1 MSTKL
6 PSQRTETAFAD
17 WKPPYTPEQA
27 LAEANRCLFCADA
40 PCTQACPTHIDI
52 AQFIRKITTGN
63 AYGSARTIF
72 AANVLG
78 MSCARV
84 CPVEVLCV
92 GDCVYHQLG
101 QAPIQIGKLQRFA
114 TDLAYEKG
122 WRFFE
127 AGTPT
132 GRSVALVGGG
142 PASLACAHELRR
154 RGHACTIYEKRDVLG
169 GLNTTGIAPYKMRAD
184 RALTEVAWVLD
195 IGGVEVLTGVEVPK
209 DVTWRELEAQHD
221 AVFVGIGLGP
231 DRLFRVPGAELDGIH
246 GSVEFIERMKL
257 GEVSLEGVHDVLVL
271 GGGNTAIDS
280 VRELLALT
288 RAHVALAYR
297 GSAEVMSGYA
307 HEWEVAKKDGA
318 RPYWHTLP
326 VAFEPSAGGQ
336 RVARV
341 RCQRTDEN
349 KHPIPG
355 SEFAIEADLVLVAVG
370 QSRLGELL
378 AGLPG
383 IQVERGQIVH
393 DEHGA
398 TGRPGWY
405 IGGDCRN
412 GGKEVVWAA
421 AEGKAAAEAIDSYLM
436 NGKTAG

>member
-6 PSQRTETAFAD
+6 PPQRTETAFVD

-27 LAEANRCLFCADA
+27 LAEANRCLFCEDA
-40 PCTQACPTHIDI
+40 PCAKACPTHIDV
-52 AQFIRKITTGN
+52 AQFIRKIATGN
-63 AYGSARTIF
+63 VYGAARTIF

-92 GDCVYHQLG
+92 GDCVYHKMG
-101 QAPIQIGKLQRFA
+101 QAPVQIGKLQRFA
-114 TDLAYEKG
+114 TDTAYAKG
-122 WRFFE
+122 WRYAE
-127 AGTPT
+127 AGAPT
-132 GRSVALVGGG
+132 GRSVGLVGGG

-184 RALTEVAWVLD
+184 RSLTEVAWVLG
-195 IGGVEVLTGVEVPK
+195 IGGIELRTGVEVPK
-209 DVTWRELEAQHD
+209 DVSWAELGERHD

-231 DRLFRVPGAELDGIH
+231 DRLFRVPGADLAGIH

-257 GEVSLEGVHDVLVL
+257 GEVGVGAVREALVL

-280 VRELLALT
+280 VRELQTLT
-288 RAHVALAYR
+288 RARVTLAYR
-297 GSAEVMSGYA
+297 GSEEVMSGYA
-307 HEWEVAKKDGA
+307 HEWEVAKKGGA

-326 VAFEPSAGGQ
+326 VAFEAGPDG

-341 RCQRTDEN
+341 RCVRTDA
-349 KHPIPG
+349 KKQPIPG
-355 SEFAIEADLVLVAVG
+355 SEFAIDADLVLVAVG
-370 QSRLGELL
+370 QSRLSELL
-378 AGLPG
+378 AGVPG
-383 IQVERGQIVH
+383 IQVDRGQIVH
-393 DEHGA
+393 DERGA

-405 IGGDCRN
+405 IGGDCAN
-412 GGKEVVWAA
+412 GGREVVWAA
-421 AEGKAAAEAIDSYLM
+421 AEGKAAAEAIHAYLT